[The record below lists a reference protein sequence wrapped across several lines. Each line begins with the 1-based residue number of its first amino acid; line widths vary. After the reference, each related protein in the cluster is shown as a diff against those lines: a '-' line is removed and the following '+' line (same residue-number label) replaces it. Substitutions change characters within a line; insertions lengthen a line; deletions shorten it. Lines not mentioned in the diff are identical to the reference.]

1 MKTVENDVGAIGHIF
16 LRSLKRNDFD
26 VNVDFKYLGWE
37 DVLTFLPL
45 TKTEREKVMKL
56 AREIIGEGWNKHY
69 PIPVDSRL
77 GKYILSLVEKPKYKV
92 KILEEQIKV
101 LEYELSSVKSRKG

>member
-1 MKTVENDVGAIGHIF
+1 MKTVENDGGSIGHIF
-16 LRSLKRNDFD
+16 LRSLKHNDFD

-37 DVLTFLPL
+37 DILTFLPL
-45 TKTEREKVMKL
+45 TQREKLKVIEL
-56 AREIIGEGWNKHY
+56 AKEIIGEGWNKHY
-69 PIPVDSRL
+69 PIPVDSKL